1 MAGIHCVCSVRC
13 IYSNCSFTHRFKC
26 NAMMMVLVTS
36 IPCAVITLL
45 IVVLWQLVNTLSA
58 QQHVTVAVGQ
68 WCDDVNHLLLSGAG
82 TCVAAIAAL
91 VRFASSSICR
101 FICRKWM
108 CSACCS
114 MSAYDEDGL
123 WRISSLQMRN
133 TLSCHDDDDIDD
145 GATTFELTWMTWCF
159 YTTVQEEWSKLFNK
173 VKEHTKSTKGNEI
186 PNPLTDQ
193 LFCFVWTKPVDW
205 RQIQNVKSEDHAT
218 GTRLWA
224 VALRLTVSN
233 LFQNS
238 LFSNHWQRLLHAS
251 LYSWCVSVCVCVC
264 VCVHISM

>member
-13 IYSNCSFTHRFKC
+13 IYSHCSFTHRFKC

-36 IPCAVITLL
+36 IPCAIKLQWCSHNIVNRSTVAARQHIICTTTRDGGGRSMIRRRESLVTEWCRYLRCCDCSTRALRFEFNLSFDLSKMDVFCLL
-45 IVVLWQLVNTLSA
+45 
-58 QQHVTVAVGQ
+58 QHVSIRWRWIVTHQFVADAEYLILPR
-68 WCDDVNHLLLSGAG
+68 WWRHRRRCDNVWVDMNDMMFLHN
-82 TCVAAIAAL
+82 
-91 VRFASSSICR
+91 R
-101 FICRKWM
+101 
-108 CSACCS
+108 
-114 MSAYDEDGL
+114 
-123 WRISSLQMRN
+123 
-133 TLSCHDDDDIDD
+133 
-145 GATTFELTWMTWCF
+145 
-159 YTTVQEEWSKLFNK
+159 EWSKLFNK

-205 RQIQNVKSEDHAT
+205 RQIQNVKSEDHVT

-238 LFSNHWQRLLHAS
+238 LFFKPLATIIA
-251 LYSWCVSVCVCVC
+251 C
-264 VCVHISM
+264 